1 MLSRNVLVLMLS
13 ACELSQQQQVD
24 YDAVQHSKSSPAIYD
39 KMVHG
44 DPLSV
49 SDIIELTRARV
60 NDGIILRYIRD
71 RETIYVL
78 NGIDSTESTQRNRR
92 GSHAKSGRF
101 PEHYR
106 LHFAHGPTGFGGLWT
121 SPDSHRHWRGTSL
134 PLKFCHN
141 EGVHVCP

>member
-1 MLSRNVLVLMLS
+1 MLSRNVLVLTAALMLS
-13 ACELSQQQQVD
+13 ACGLSQQQQVD

-78 NGIDSTESTQRNRR
+78 NGIDVDRMQRA
-92 GSHAKSGRF
+92 GVSPSIIDYMLHTGQQASAG
-101 PEHYR
+101 PGPYLLPLIPIGIGVG
-106 LHFAHGPTGFGGLWT
+106 LHFH
-121 SPDSHRHWRGTSL
+121 
-134 PLKFCHN
+134 
-141 EGVHVCP
+141 